1 MNQPHSPQPDW
12 NKMNGLLPA
21 IVQHALTGQVLM
33 LGYMNSEAF
42 RRTLEEGKVCF
53 YSRSRQQ
60 LWLKGETSG
69 HFLHLRHWALDCDR
83 DTLLIQA
90 LPQGPTCHLGTPS
103 CFGLEAE
110 NAGGFLQQLEQVLQQ
125 RLQQPPEQSYTR
137 RLMDRGIAR
146 IAQKV
151 GEEGVESALAAV
163 CETDDGLK
171 GELADLFYHVLV
183 LLKARGL
190 ELEDILQTLDQRHRK
205 T

>member
-1 MNQPHSPQPDW
+1 MSEQAQPDW
-12 NKMNGLLPA
+12 NKMNGLIPA

-33 LGYMNSEAF
+33 LGYMNEAAF
-42 RRTLEEGKVCF
+42 QRTLAEGKVCF

-90 LPQGPTCHLGTPS
+90 MPQGPTCHLGTAS
-103 CFGLEAE
+103 CFGEQAE
-110 NAGGFLQQLEQVLQQ
+110 NAGGFLQQLEQVLQE
-125 RLQQPPEQSYTR
+125 RLARPAEQSYTR
-137 RLMDRGIAR
+137 RLMDAGIQR

-163 CETDDGLK
+163 CETDEGLK

-183 LLKARGL
+183 LLKARDL
-190 ELEDILQTLDQRHRK
+190 SLEDILSTLEDRHRK
-205 T
+205 P